1 MTAALRRLLPGA
13 GVDRPAVAALTAGH
27 VGADLFLGAL
37 PALIPFLVARY
48 DIGYADAGLLV
59 LAGSLAS
66 AILQPVAGLVG
77 DRLHV
82 AWLPPLGLI
91 LAGAGLVAA
100 TALHDLAATAIALIA
115 GGVGVAIFHPEAVR
129 ATRDAGG
136 ASPGAALGLFAVG
149 GTFGFALGPALAVPL
164 AAAFGLGAA
173 GLVAGLPLLAALALV
188 VWAPAGGRAGAVL
201 PGARGGGARDV
212 RAFLLASAAA
222 TALAAFIFGVMAF
235 VPVWFA
241 DDLGSS
247 VRLGSAVVAIML
259 VAGALGTYAGGRLSD
274 ARGRRFVV
282 AGSLGLLVPLAL
294 VVPMAPLALAVPLLV
309 VVGLAMDASYYP
321 LLATAQDALPDRG
334 GLASGV
340 VLGTSVGVGT
350 ACTALLGHLAD
361 AHGPQA
367 ALWGCAA
374 LAALA
379 FALAVPALRG
389 RRVGYAVRSTVPSMS
404 P

>member
-82 AWLPPLGLI
+82 AWLPPLGLV

-294 VVPMAPLALAVPLLV
+294 VVPLAPLALAVPLLV
-309 VVGLAMDASYYP
+309 VVGLAMDASYYRSWP
-321 LLATAQDALPDRG
+321 RPRTPCPTVAAWPRASSWARAWASAPRAPPSSATSPTRTG
-334 GLASGV
+334 RRPRCG
-340 VLGTSVGVGT
+340 
-350 ACTALLGHLAD
+350 
-361 AHGPQA
+361 A
-367 ALWGCAA
+367 APPSPPSPSRWPCRRCAA
-374 LAALA
+374 GGSATPCAR
-379 FALAVPALRG
+379 PCPR
-389 RRVGYAVRSTVPSMS
+389 
-404 P
+404 